1 MRPGP
6 LLTSNSLPSQTLRID
21 HGPGPHDDLANA
33 CAGAVVPIA
42 QPHEPRTAVVST
54 YSGSADVGWNGAY
67 YVNQHD
73 GRSLKMIR
81 GIQTTKIANPQ
92 SVPCTIDFRALEAK
106 RQPSLKQNTVG
117 KPQ

>member
-1 MRPGP
+1 MLARVLLFRLRSRTNRAQP
-6 LLTSNSLPSQTLRID
+6 LFRRTVAPPMLVGMVLTTSTSN
-21 HGPGPHDDLANA
+21 
-33 CAGAVVPIA
+33 
-42 QPHEPRTAVVST
+42 
-54 YSGSADVGWNGAY
+54 
-67 YVNQHD
+67 D